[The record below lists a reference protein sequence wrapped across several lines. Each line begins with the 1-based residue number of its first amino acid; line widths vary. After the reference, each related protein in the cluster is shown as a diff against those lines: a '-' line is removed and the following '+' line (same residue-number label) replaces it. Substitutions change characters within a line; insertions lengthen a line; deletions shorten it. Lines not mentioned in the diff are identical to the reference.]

1 MNAGSL
7 SLVTLPPSWSMA
19 INGDGRPFPAAARI
33 SRTSSLTWR
42 GPSRL
47 REKRMTP
54 DAVPSRSQEAST
66 GGTDFPSNPAIRNGA
81 ARTRYPFTAPTV
93 KPAMNRSTKKL

>member
-1 MNAGSL
+1 
-7 SLVTLPPSWSMA
+7 
-19 INGDGRPFPAAARI
+19 
-33 SRTSSLTWR
+33 
-42 GPSRL
+42 
-47 REKRMTP
+47 
-54 DAVPSRSQEAST
+54 VPSRSQEAST